1 MTTRCLLIAIF
12 CSTLVGCSS
21 TSQDDAAL
29 RPFSETA
36 AREFYQR
43 YEASLKAHRGDTIA
57 AFYHSDGAL
66 IILNGVR
73 AHRTNAGLDSIY
85 RLQWRGPVFFA
96 FDSLRFE
103 PLGTQRVLV
112 TGGFRWLRSQS
123 PDTGRFAYLSVL
135 ERTASGLRIRVEH
148 ETRLPPQR

>member
-1 MTTRCLLIAIF
+1 MTMRCPLIASF
-12 CSTLVGCSS
+12 CFIVIGCSS
-21 TSQDDAAL
+21 TSQDDVEL
-29 RPFSETA
+29 RPFSESA

-57 AFYHSDGAL
+57 QFYHSDGAL

-73 AHRTNAGLDSIY
+73 EHQTNAGLDSIY

-103 PLGTQRVLV
+103 PLGAERVLV
-112 TGGFRWLRSQS
+112 TGGFRWLRSQAQ
-123 PDTGRFAYLSVL
+123 DTGRFAYLSVL
-135 ERTASGLRIRVEH
+135 ERTQSGLKIRVEH